1 MSTTSEMLSK
11 FHTHLQ
17 EIKSLFSKASVDE
30 QIQRFCNMSLF
41 VLGVSIG
48 KADCV
53 QINLNP
59 EAGRGE
65 RSK

>member
-1 MSTTSEMLSK
+1 MSK
-11 FHTHLQ
+11 FKDFV
-17 EIKSLFSKASVDE
+17 IC
-30 QIQRFCNMSLF
+30 RCF

-65 RSK
+65 RSE